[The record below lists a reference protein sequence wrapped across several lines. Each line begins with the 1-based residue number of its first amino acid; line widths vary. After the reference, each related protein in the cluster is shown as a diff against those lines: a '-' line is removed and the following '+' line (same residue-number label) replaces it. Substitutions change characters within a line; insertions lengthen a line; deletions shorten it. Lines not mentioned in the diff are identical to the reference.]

1 MAAAGAG
8 KKKIRLPYHG
18 GDEMSRVFTEKQVNE
33 AIACDVRYYMELW
46 KKGLYSRSVDLKHTA
61 SHSVASLLM
70 LRQHMGLAT
79 ADEVSEA
86 LDDFN
91 TFKETAMYE
100 FIKEVSDE

>member
-1 MAAAGAG
+1 
-8 KKKIRLPYHG
+8 
-18 GDEMSRVFTEKQVNE
+18 MSRVFTEEQVNE

-46 KKGLYSRSVDLKHTA
+46 KKGLYSRSVDLRYAA
-61 SHSVASLLM
+61 SHSVAGLLM

-86 LDDFN
+86 LEDFN

-100 FIKEVSDE
+100 FIVEVSDE